1 MSLLRK
7 PIVFPGRAAFP
18 CIRVTLDSDAP
29 VGPARPRPREVG
41 GKKLGGEDGAAEG
54 CCRLRE
60 CARPEAVRA
69 RGYDVLIAVVRSPWP
84 VAARRKHH
92 GAAA

>member
-1 MSLLRK
+1 MRM
-7 PIVFPGRAAFP
+7 
-18 CIRVTLDSDAP
+18 
-29 VGPARPRPREVG
+29 GPRSIEAQG
-41 GKKLGGEDGAAEG
+41 GGWEKLGALGGEDGAAEG

-60 CARPEAVRA
+60 YAWPEAVRA